1 MKLKNE
7 NKEENNSENK
17 SFFEKLKTDKKYKAK
32 VELTGYAIFIVVL
45 VIFLNISNIGNNYN
59 YSDNNVVSDNEKTEV
74 DIDEENSD
82 LLESLDNNYSYD
94 IKVEVKKGSSD
105 SSQNKDAETVQNQD
119 SDANEKQNN
128 ENGNADSFGEIKT
141 VSYNGEAYDN
151 NIVINKSFD
160 NNNMT
165 YYKVDKEYYTKDG
178 DKFNVVDINSVYDL
192 LDAKYIE
199 IAGVKEYIEKASLD
213 HYTNYSSGKKEY
225 VYNLKVSDVI
235 NSFKGDNLVEI
246 NVIIE
251 NDTINVK
258 IDYSNLIKITDDSII
273 ECLVTYV
280 YKDIDK
286 VEEFVIIEEDKE
298 DLLGDGG
305 MNDNQ
310 GD

>member
-128 ENGNADSFGEIKT
+128 GNADSFGEIKT
-141 VSYNGEAYDN
+141 VSYNGKAYDN

-246 NVIIE
+246 DVIIE

-298 DLLGDGG
+298 DLLDDGK

>member
-128 ENGNADSFGEIKT
+128 GDADSLGEIKT
-141 VSYNGEAYDN
+141 VSYNGKSYDN

-246 NVIIE
+246 DVIIE

-258 IDYSNLIKITDDSII
+258 IDYSNLIKINDDSII

-280 YKDIDK
+280 YKDIGK

-298 DLLGDGG
+298 DLLDDGK

>member
-59 YSDNNVVSDNEKTEV
+59 YSDINVVSDNEKTEV

-128 ENGNADSFGEIKT
+128 GDADSLEEIKT
-141 VSYNGEAYDN
+141 VSYNGKSYDN

-246 NVIIE
+246 DVIIE

-258 IDYSNLIKITDDSII
+258 IDYSNLIKINDDSII

-280 YKDIDK
+280 YKDIGK

>member
-128 ENGNADSFGEIKT
+128 GNADSFGEIKT
-141 VSYNGEAYDN
+141 VSYNGKAYDN

>member
-45 VIFLNISNIGNNYN
+45 VIFLNISHIGNNYN

-82 LLESLDNNYSYD
+82 VLESLDNNYSYD

-128 ENGNADSFGEIKT
+128 GNADSFGEIKT
-141 VSYNGEAYDN
+141 VSYNGKAYDN

>member
-17 SFFEKLKTDKKYKAK
+17 SFFEKLKIDKKYKAK

-105 SSQNKDAETVQNQD
+105 SSQNKDAETGQNQD

-128 ENGNADSFGEIKT
+128 GDADSLGEIKT
-141 VSYNGEAYDN
+141 VSYNGKSYNDN
-151 NIVINKSFD
+151 VIINKSFD

-165 YYKVDKEYYTKDG
+165 YYKVGSEYYTKDG
-178 DKFNVVDINSVYDL
+178 DNFNVVDINSVYDL

-235 NSFKGDNLVEI
+235 NSFKGDDLVEI
-246 NVIIE
+246 DVIIE

-258 IDYSNLIKITDDSII
+258 IDYSNLIKINDDSVI

-305 MNDNQ
+305 INDNK